1 MHAVSH
7 KRGNSNPTAVAAAVP
22 FPGGL
27 WDRAMAS
34 ERGVLNRIA
43 SLRVVFLAGGFQVIL
58 RLLLLLRSL
67 NY

>member
-1 MHAVSH
+1 MVTHEH
-7 KRGNSNPTAVAAAVP
+7 WNSNPTAVAAAMP

-27 WDRAMAS
+27 EGRSTAS
-34 ERGVLNRIA
+34 ERGVANKIA
-43 SLRVVFLAGGFQVIL
+43 VLRAVLLAGGFHFVL